1 MDLGDYLLQ
10 YKNEH
15 NIGNQKLAETLNI
28 SKITLLRILNKE
40 VLPNVKTCM
49 KISKGIGL
57 SFREIIELRDNYT
70 DKCLYKPS
78 RRPQSKLL

>member
-15 NIGNQKLAETLNI
+15 NMGNQKLAQTLNI

-40 VLPNVKTCM
+40 ALPNVKTCM
-49 KISKGIGL
+49 KISKAMGI
-57 SFREIIELRDNYT
+57 SFRDIMVLRDNFTANCSY
-70 DKCLYKPS
+70 LPS
-78 RRPQSKLL
+78 K